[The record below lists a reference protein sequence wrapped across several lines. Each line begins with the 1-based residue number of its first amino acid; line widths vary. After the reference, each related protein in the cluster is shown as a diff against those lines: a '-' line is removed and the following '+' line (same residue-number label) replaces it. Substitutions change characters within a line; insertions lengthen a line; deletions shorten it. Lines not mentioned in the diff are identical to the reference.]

1 MHHQGTEGSSEKAAE
16 KPGGPFRG
24 KQGTKRLTL
33 LGADGV
39 PLGILA
45 ASANRHDSPLLG
57 ESVDTLE
64 ALRSMARRVRERIS
78 IAPWN

>member
-1 MHHQGTEGSSEKAAE
+1 MDHQGTEGGSEKAGE

-24 KQGTKRLTL
+24 KQGTKRLML
-33 LGADGV
+33 LDADDI

-57 ESVDTLE
+57 ETVDTLE
-64 ALRSMARRVRERIS
+64 ALRSMPERVRGGTS